1 LATDVFT
8 FNFIFRFFETRDL
21 FGIALGLIHANPV
34 DSDTL
39 EEDYDNMP
47 ALEDDL
53 TENYWRDGLKS
64 KL

>member
-39 EEDYDNMP
+39 EEDYDDMP